1 MTQLIFE
8 QNLKLFYPSV
18 SFVRGLPIRKING
31 IGNVTEQLLKGV
43 CGVET
48 VGDMYDSRGVIKIL
62 FSEIS
67 YTSFLRIA
75 LGEN

>member
-1 MTQLIFE
+1 M
-8 QNLKLFYPSV
+8 
-18 SFVRGLPIRKING
+18 
-31 IGNVTEQLLKGV
+31 KGV